1 MSKLGAL
8 QTLLEAAKPL
18 AVNARSMVGDIAQS
32 LKGGLA
38 TGEQW
43 YNQLKN
49 MPGVKPEKL
58 QEAFGHMQDGKLQ
71 MTKDAFLSTVVKPK
85 LYTQPGYAIN
95 TMSNDMRESLA
106 AERTYDAWYQSTD
119 LRRGAL
125 KRILDTHLADNAD
138 GMTQARR
145 MQLLEHI
152 NNGEGISAPRTA
164 MLTASQSGA
173 EREALLNA
181 WNYTTDTYEDSPE
194 FQRLLANE
202 MSIEAPRAK
211 EFLQYQGY
219 QKQPYKDLGNNQY
232 FETVLRQG
240 PQEGRNLTNLT
251 DDSYHFNNP
260 GQIAHARGVI
270 QSGVDKGP
278 SMLLDEIQSDPYQA
292 LTEQGLSKAPGYSA
306 IKNPHGD
313 MAKALL
319 LQAAK
324 GGAARMVIPDA
335 NNIAQLRGGRGILP
349 AMQNIYDDQLYKQ
362 FYKPLDAMGIPMKEN
377 NAGYRSIELPPDVA
391 DGLNKYGLPFKDGGA
406 VSKSAQFVASLVKN
420 QPKEITNA
428 YKESRNDPGILSGI
442 GVLTSPFEVSGNA
455 AGDAAFEKTGS
466 PAFSTAAYM
475 LGSGAVGPG
484 LVKSGAKTLGTT
496 ALKMMHEGMTFGK
509 GPLAA
514 LQHLQPNIIPPSR
527 IEQVFKDFE
536 QSKIRNSGGDL
547 MPVYH
552 GGAGIEAGL
561 PNKGNGI
568 YSEGTYFSGFP
579 GRVKPY
585 AENAKQGATYP
596 MYANL
601 QNPISADDFRSRFGY
616 ANSNTGKGIR
626 DQLVSEGY
634 DGVTSMLNDKLWEGV
649 AFHPEHQLKSAIS
662 AITPDIQDEYLKSAT
677 QNFNKYAQGG
687 EVTTPSKL
695 KEFYDAWR
703 KSVTSAAQDYTMPFE
718 SSTYNNQDVPQSPRM
733 GPDGSTIYSKSR
745 YAQGGEVTP
754 MVPPRIEKLG
764 PHLNNLYSLWAD
776 NNHAPKSND
785 YDMQGYFM
793 DRMLGK
799 AEDTGIN
806 SSDLA
811 LHYPDTYKLPNHHSF
826 SNESKYSIGKDDPH
840 WVENPPPYQDGTY
853 KLQGTN
859 IIETPLKF
867 AQGGEVKPYQ
877 PSKMNNT
884 FMAGGL
890 NIINPKNKNKGPLN
904 IQYNANNLLA
914 KSRAQ

>member
-8 QTLLEAAKPL
+8 QALLDAARPL
-18 AVNARSMVGDIAQS
+18 AVNARSMVGDIAQN
-32 LKGGLA
+32 LKGVHA

-85 LYTQPGYAIN
+85 LYTQPGYTAEI
-95 TMSNDMRESLA
+95 MSDDMRRSLA
-106 AERTYDAWYQSTD
+106 ADRANDALFQSTD
-119 LRRGAL
+119 LGRGVL
-125 KRILDTHLADNAD
+125 KRLLDTHFADNAVN
-138 GMTQARR
+138 MTHERR
-145 MQLLEHI
+145 MQLLEHV
-152 NNGEGISAPRTA
+152 NNGDGVAAPKAA
-164 MLTASQSGA
+164 MLAASQSGA
-173 EREALLNA
+173 ERDAIYKAWYNA
-181 WNYTTDTYEDSPE
+181 IDTYKDSPE
-194 FQRLLANE
+194 YQKLLANE
-202 MSIEAPRAK
+202 MLIPEAPQAK
-211 EFLQYQGY
+211 EFQQYQSY
-219 QKQPYKDLGNNQY
+219 QRQPYTNLTGENQY

-240 PQEGRNLTNLT
+240 PQEGKNLTNLT

-260 GQIAHARGVI
+260 GQIAHARGII
-270 QSGVDKGP
+270 QPGSSKRGT
-278 SMLLDEIQSDPYQA
+278 SLMIDEIQSDPYQA

-406 VSKSAQFVASLVKN
+406 VSKSAQFVANLVKS

-475 LGSGAVGPG
+475 LGSGAIGPG

-687 EVTTPSKL
+687 EVTAPNKL

-718 SSTYNNQDVPQSPRM
+718 SSTYNNQDAQQSPRM

-745 YAQGGEVTP
+745 YAQGGEVT
-754 MVPPRIEKLG
+754 
-764 PHLNNLYSLWAD
+764 
-776 NNHAPKSND
+776 
-785 YDMQGYFM
+785 
-793 DRMLGK
+793 
-799 AEDTGIN
+799 
-806 SSDLA
+806 
-811 LHYPDTYKLPNHHSF
+811 
-826 SNESKYSIGKDDPH
+826 
-840 WVENPPPYQDGTY
+840 
-853 KLQGTN
+853 
-859 IIETPLKF
+859 
-867 AQGGEVKPYQ
+867 PYQ

-914 KSRAQ
+914 KAKARAQ